1 MFHFFKIF
9 MVSQVHSAVVTSIT
23 SGRLMVFKKTVWV
36 GIKPKHEKCC
46 GLSPEDTA

>member
-1 MFHFFKIF
+1 
-9 MVSQVHSAVVTSIT
+9 MVPQVHNLDSAMVTSIT

-46 GLSPEDTA
+46 GLSPKDTA